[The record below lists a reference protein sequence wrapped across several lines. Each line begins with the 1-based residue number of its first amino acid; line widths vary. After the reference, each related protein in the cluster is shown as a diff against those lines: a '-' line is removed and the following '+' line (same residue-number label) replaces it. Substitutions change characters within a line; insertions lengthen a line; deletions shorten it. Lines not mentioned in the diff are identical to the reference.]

1 MGLSKLFGGVL
12 SIITGGTEKPKA
24 APVVQQVADT
34 TSPQK
39 SAAEIAAVEE
49 DERRR
54 RLLALN
60 AGGGQGQLTGAA
72 GDTSQASVT
81 RKTLFGQ

>member
-1 MGLSKLFGGVL
+1 MGNPFKAVTSIFSGGD
-12 SIITGGTEKPKA
+12 KPKA
-24 APVVQQVADT
+24 PTIIYQGGNDATST
-34 TSPQK
+34 TK

-60 AGGGQGQLTGAA
+60 AGGGNGQLTGPA
-72 GDTSQASVT
+72 GDQSQATVT